1 MTPTIRETTS
11 RAGCRAVLAAALLA
25 AACGGEAP
33 PAEPI
38 RLLEGAEV
46 SARWPDPSAVP
57 PAASEPVEIGFVAPP
72 GRIGQVV
79 MHLPGDGRDARAA
92 WLAPAGGRYR
102 AVVALPDRDPVLGL
116 GLGYLLESAA
126 PGRSLRF
133 RIVVT
138 QGRGEPATVLD
149 ETVATAEEGGW
160 SDREVPL
167 GRWAGERVELEFVTE
182 AAGAGGPPPW
192 GAWAAPEIV
201 EGGHDLDRRQEG
213 FDVVLVLLDTLRADR
228 LGSYGYQRRPTSP
241 SLDALAARSV
251 RFATVISQS
260 SWTRPSIR
268 SMLNGLYPR
277 SRGGLASPPLAE
289 VLWAHG
295 YRTEAITG
303 GAQLAY
309 KFGFSRGFERHAIER
324 WVRATDGVVATL
336 EADRSRKHFLFLH
349 TYEIHD
355 PYEHRELAEGM
366 DPGRVGE
373 VFRRKTLER
382 IGRVPTPGERAYI
395 EALYDSGVRYT
406 DEQLGRLLATL
417 DERGLLER
425 TLLIVTSDHGEEFWE
440 HGSWGHGRAMF
451 DHQSRVPLIVR
462 VPDGMREALGLAE
475 GPRVIRQQVRLV
487 DLYPT
492 ILDLLGVPLDHRVQG
507 RSLRPLLAGRRLPAA
522 DAFSESTYWGPIE
535 VKALRSE
542 RYKYLRGLPKRPD
555 ETEREG
561 WEALYDLEGDPAET
575 VDVQEAHPPVLGRM
589 RTLVDRIVA
598 GGSAAADEPLPE
610 DADPE
615 LVEQLRSLGYID

>member
-1 MTPTIRETTS
+1 MALTIRDT
-11 RAGCRAVLAAALLA
+11 RRGAGCRALLAAALLA

-46 SARWPDPSAVP
+46 TVRWPDPSAAP
-57 PAASEPVEIGFVAPP
+57 PAAGEPVEIGFVAPP
-72 GRIGQVV
+72 GRIGRVV
-79 MHLPGDGRDARAA
+79 MHLPGDGRDARVAL
-92 WLAPAGGRYR
+92 LAPAGGGYR
-102 AVVALPDRDPVLGL
+102 TSVALPRRDPVLAL

-126 PGRSLRF
+126 PGLPMRF
-133 RIVVT
+133 RVVVHP
-138 QGRGEPATVLD
+138 GRGEPVAVLD
-149 ETVATAEEGGW
+149 ETIVTAADGGW

-167 GRWAGERVELEFVTE
+167 DRWAGERVELELLTE
-182 AAGAGGPPPW
+182 AAAGASPW

-201 EGGHDLDRRQEG
+201 GGGRREDG
-213 FDVVLVLLDTLRADR
+213 WNVVLVVLDTLRADR
-228 LGSYGYQRRPTSP
+228 LGSYGYQRPTSP
-241 SLDALAARSV
+241 WLDELAGSSF

-268 SMLNGLYPR
+268 SMLCGLYPQ
-277 SRGGLASPPLAE
+277 SRGGLTSPPIAE

-295 YRTEAITG
+295 WRTQASTG

-309 KFGFSRGFERHAIER
+309 QFGFSRGFERHALER
-324 WVRATDGVVATL
+324 WVRATDRVVATL
-336 EADRSRKHFLFLH
+336 EANRGRRHFLFLH

-355 PYEHRELAEGM
+355 PYEHRELAAGM

-382 IGRVPTPGERAYI
+382 IGREPAPAERAYI
-395 EALYDSGVRYT
+395 EALYDSGIRYT

-462 VPDGMREALGLAE
+462 VPEGMREALGLAE
-475 GPRVIRQQVRLV
+475 GPRVVRQQVRLV

-507 RSLRPLLAGRRLPAA
+507 RSLRPLLEGRRLPAA

-542 RYKYLRGLPKRPD
+542 RFKYLRGAPKRPD
-555 ETEREG
+555 ETDREG
-561 WEALYDLEGDPAET
+561 WEALYDLAEDPAESA
-575 VDVQEAHPPVLGRM
+575 DVRQEHPPVLGRM

-598 GGSAAADEPLPE
+598 GGSVAAEERLPE

-615 LVEQLRSLGYID
+615 LIEQLRSLGYID